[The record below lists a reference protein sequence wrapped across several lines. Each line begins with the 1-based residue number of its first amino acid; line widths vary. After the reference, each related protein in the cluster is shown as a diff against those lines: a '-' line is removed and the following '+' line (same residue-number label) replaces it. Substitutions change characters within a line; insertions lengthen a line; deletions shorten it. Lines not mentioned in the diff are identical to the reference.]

1 MHNNIV
7 MRKLFSAVVKNKV
20 KTISTFEKTKNVQT
34 NNIAEILSRAGNK
47 HELTNKLKFY
57 LLKYLMMFYSG
68 QSFIRF
74 FLNPPTKNA
83 LRNQSMKHIL
93 IQSEADLSCSQK
105 LLFVTIIH
113 VFHPLAIS
121 IKSPILNAMFSIYFS
136 YLYCNISCILLLQHH
151 ESWLLFYSIL
161 SLIWNIY
168 FGIISQIRKYRC
180 LWD

>member
-83 LRNQSMKHIL
+83 LRN
-93 IQSEADLSCSQK
+93 
-105 LLFVTIIH
+105 
-113 VFHPLAIS
+113 
-121 IKSPILNAMFSIYFS
+121 
-136 YLYCNISCILLLQHH
+136 
-151 ESWLLFYSIL
+151 
-161 SLIWNIY
+161 
-168 FGIISQIRKYRC
+168 
-180 LWD
+180 